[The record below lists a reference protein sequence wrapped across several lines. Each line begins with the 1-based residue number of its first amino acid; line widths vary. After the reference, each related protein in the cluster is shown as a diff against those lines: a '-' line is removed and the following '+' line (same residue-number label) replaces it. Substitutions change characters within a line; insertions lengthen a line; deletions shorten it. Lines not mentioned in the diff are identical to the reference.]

1 MSRNASDRRAHILRA
16 LQDTDAPLSASALA
30 AQLGVSR
37 QIIVGDV
44 ALLRAAGEQ
53 IDATPR
59 GYRLQRSPA
68 GFCALVACRHTGV
81 EALAAELYAV
91 VENGGVLEDVA
102 VDNPLYGQLTARLDI
117 ATRRDAEQFLAR
129 AAESGAVSWNTVV
142 SVSYSP
148 FVFSMSEPRQTIR
161 PSKKWKDFR
170 ARCEPL
176 YLSCSWSFMPNA
188 PLRPSCEMP
197 PAKASS
203 ERSISSLPE

>member
-1 MSRNASDRRAHILRA
+1 MSKNASDRRAHILRA
-16 LQDTDAPLSASALA
+16 LQDTDTPLSASALA

-44 ALLRAAGEQ
+44 ALLRASGEQ

-59 GYRLQRSPA
+59 GYRLQKGPA
-68 GFCALVACRHTGV
+68 GFCALVACRHIGV

-129 AAESGAVSWNTVV
+129 ASASGESLLSNLTGGVHLH
-142 SVSYSP
+142 
-148 FVFSMSEPRQTIR
+148 TIR
-161 PSKKWKDFR
+161 CAGPDSMDRIR
-170 ARCEPL
+170 AALDAAGVL
-176 YLSCSWSFMPNA
+176 YRA
-188 PLRPSCEMP
+188 E
-197 PAKASS
+197 K
-203 ERSISSLPE
+203 